1 MTSLAQQRPEKFRIG
16 RVFSN
21 SFAVIGRNLGFL
33 AVVVGLFSTLP
44 ALLYNLWN
52 LSRVA
57 AMVDAGGAGNAFETS
72 AMESYSAVSV
82 IASLIIFVLAL
93 LVQAALVRGAIEDLN
108 GKRPVIGDCI
118 QIALRSFFPTLG
130 IGILVI
136 LVLVVGVFVMVFMAW
151 AIPLLGWLIGL
162 ALALIPAFM
171 WLISVSVSVPIAV
184 QERLGVFGSISR
196 SRALTKGSRWS
207 IFWLLLIIGDRVD
220 VLGSRVE
227 ALMKGQPDNA
237 ITETGVLAEFKHSA
251 FRTRFGQHRAD
262 LKHQP
267 LDLLL
272 WAAPYLAIAGG
283 VYMLAHGRST
293 RRAR

>member
-1 MTSLAQQRPEKFRIG
+1 MTSLTQERPEKFRIG

-57 AMVDAGGAGNAFETS
+57 TMVNVRVGGNAFETS

-136 LVLVVGVFVMVFMAW
+136 ITLVVAVFVMVFISW
-151 AIPLLGWLIGL
+151 LIPPVGWLIGL
-162 ALALIPAFM
+162 ALALIPAFV

-196 SRALTKGSRWS
+196 SRTLTKGSRWS
-207 IFWLLLIIGDRVD
+207 IFWLLLIICVAAMLIQA
-220 VLGSRVE
+220 VFSL
-227 ALMKGQPDNA
+227 
-237 ITETGVLAEFKHSA
+237 F
-251 FRTRFGQHRAD
+251 FG
-262 LKHQP
+262 
-267 LDLLL
+267 
-272 WAAPYLAIAGG
+272 LAIASTGG
-283 VYMLAHGRST
+283 ITGAGIIVGAIGSSLVSTIFSTMLSVTVAVAYVELRQVKEGTSVDEL
-293 RRAR
+293 AEIFS

>member
-1 MTSLAQQRPEKFRIG
+1 MTSLAQDRPEKFRIG
-16 RVFSN
+16 RVFN
-21 SFAVIGRNLGFL
+21 DSFAVIGRNLGFL

-57 AMVDAGGAGNAFETS
+57 AMVDPGSAGNAAAFETS
-72 AMESYSAVSV
+72 AMEDYSALSIV
-82 IASLIIFVLAL
+82 ASLIIFVLAL
-93 LVQAALVRGAIEDLN
+93 LVQAVLVRAAIEDLN

-136 LVLVVGVFVMVFMAW
+136 ITLVVAVFVMVFISW
-151 AIPLLGWLIGL
+151 LIPPVGWLIGL

-207 IFWLLLIIGDRVD
+207 IFWLLLIIGVAAMLIQA
-220 VLGSRVE
+220 VFSL
-227 ALMKGQPDNA
+227 
-237 ITETGVLAEFKHSA
+237 F
-251 FRTRFGQHRAD
+251 FG
-262 LKHQP
+262 
-267 LDLLL
+267 
-272 WAAPYLAIAGG
+272 LAIASTGG
-283 VYMLAHGRST
+283 ITGVGVIVGAIGSSLVSTIFSTMLSVTVAVSYVELRQVKEGTSVDEL
-293 RRAR
+293 AEIFS

>member
-57 AMVDAGGAGNAFETS
+57 TMVGAGGAGNAAAFETS
-72 AMESYSAVSV
+72 AMEDYSALSLV
-82 IASLIIFVLAL
+82 ASLIIFGLAL
-93 LVQAALVRGAIEDLN
+93 LVQAALVRAAIEDLN

-118 QIALRSFFPTLG
+118 QSALRSFFPTLG

-136 LVLVVGVFVMVFMAW
+136 LVLVVGVFVMVFMTW

-162 ALALIPAFM
+162 GLALIPAFM

-207 IFWLLLIIGDRVD
+207 IFWLLLIIGVAAMLIQA
-220 VLGSRVE
+220 VFSV
-227 ALMKGQPDNA
+227 
-237 ITETGVLAEFKHSA
+237 F
-251 FRTRFGQHRAD
+251 FG
-262 LKHQP
+262 
-267 LDLLL
+267 
-272 WAAPYLAIAGG
+272 LAIATTGSITG
-283 VYMLAHGRST
+283 VGVLVGAIGSSLVSTIFSTVLSVTIAVAYVELRQVKEGTSVDELAEIFS
-293 RRAR
+293 

>member
-1 MTSLAQQRPEKFRIG
+1 MTSLAQERPEKFRIG

-57 AMVDAGGAGNAFETS
+57 TMVNVRVGGNAFETS

-136 LVLVVGVFVMVFMAW
+136 IALVVAVFVMVFISW
-151 AIPLLGWLIGL
+151 LIPPIGWLIGL

-207 IFWLLLIIGDRVD
+207 IFWLLLIIGVAAMLIQA
-220 VLGSRVE
+220 VFSLFFGLAV
-227 ALMKGQPDNA
+227 ATTGG
-237 ITETGVLAEFKHSA
+237 ITGVGVLVGAIGSTVVSTIFSTMLSVTIAVTYVELRQVKEGTSVDELAEIFS
-251 FRTRFGQHRAD
+251 
-262 LKHQP
+262 
-267 LDLLL
+267 
-272 WAAPYLAIAGG
+272 
-283 VYMLAHGRST
+283 
-293 RRAR
+293 

>member
-1 MTSLAQQRPEKFRIG
+1 VTSLAQERPEKFRIG

-57 AMVDAGGAGNAFETS
+57 TMVDAGAAGNAAAFETS

-136 LVLVVGVFVMVFMAW
+136 LVLVVGVFVMVFISW
-151 AIPLLGWLIGL
+151 LIPPVGWLIGL

-207 IFWLLLIIGDRVD
+207 IFWLLLIIG
-220 VLGSRVE
+220 
-227 ALMKGQPDNA
+227 
-237 ITETGVLAEFKHSA
+237 LAAMLIQAVFSL
-251 FRTRFGQHRAD
+251 FFG
-262 LKHQP
+262 
-267 LDLLL
+267 
-272 WAAPYLAIAGG
+272 LAIASTGG
-283 VYMLAHGRST
+283 ITGVGVIVGAIGSSLVSTIFSTMLSVTVAVSYVELRQVKEGTSVDEL
-293 RRAR
+293 AEIFS

>member
-1 MTSLAQQRPEKFRIG
+1 MTSLAQDRPEKFRIG

-57 AMVDAGGAGNAFETS
+57 TMVNVRVGGNAFETS

-82 IASLIIFVLAL
+82 IASLIIFGLAL
-93 LVQAALVRGAIEDLN
+93 LVQAALVRAAIEDLN

-136 LVLVVGVFVMVFMAW
+136 LVLVVAVFVMVFISW
-151 AIPLLGWLIGL
+151 LIPPVGWLIGL

-207 IFWLLLIIGDRVD
+207 IFWLLLIIG
-220 VLGSRVE
+220 
-227 ALMKGQPDNA
+227 
-237 ITETGVLAEFKHSA
+237 LAAMLIQAVFSL
-251 FRTRFGQHRAD
+251 FFG
-262 LKHQP
+262 
-267 LDLLL
+267 
-272 WAAPYLAIAGG
+272 LAIASTGG
-283 VYMLAHGRST
+283 ITGVGVIVGAIGSSLVSTIFSTMLSVTVAVSYVELRQVKEGTSVDEL
-293 RRAR
+293 AEIFS